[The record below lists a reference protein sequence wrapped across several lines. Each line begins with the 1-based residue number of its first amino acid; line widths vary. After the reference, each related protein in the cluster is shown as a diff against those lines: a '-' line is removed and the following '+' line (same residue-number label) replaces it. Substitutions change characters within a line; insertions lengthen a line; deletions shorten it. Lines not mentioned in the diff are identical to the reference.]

1 LFRRIEQVAASRGAG
16 FFPVLLTC
24 DAETL
29 RQRKV
34 SPDRKQRFKDTDVTN
49 IARYV
54 LEFKVFEAPHPNAL
68 KLDTSVDTVEAIAR
82 RIIGHVQ
89 RVQGLRAV

>member
-1 LFRRIEQVAASRGAG
+1 MAASRGVG
-16 FFPVLLTC
+16 FFPVWLTC
-24 DAETL
+24 DPETL
-29 RQRKV
+29 RQRKA

-54 LEFKVFEAPHPNAL
+54 QQFRVFEAPHPNAL
-68 KLDTSVDTVEAIAR
+68 KLDTSVDTVQAIAK

-89 RVQGLRAV
+89 RVQDLRADRAV

>member
-1 LFRRIEQVAASRGAG
+1 VAASRGVG
-16 FFPVLLTC
+16 FFPVWLTC

-29 RQRKV
+29 RQRKA

-54 LEFKVFEAPHPNAL
+54 QQFRVFEAPHPNAL

-89 RVQGLRAV
+89 RVQDL